1 MSSPS
6 DRSSGPETR
15 QIVSPRAEAEC
26 NGRSRLSRMSCRRW
40 SQARFRTTHC
50 LVKWAGLWGIVLLLS
65 GCASSLYGW
74 QSRTNSTP
82 VGSSFHADLLK
93 DRAVALFPA
102 VTSPGLRG
110 NEAAIPFYLWDVV
123 RKLAPTWK
131 TITARETV
139 SRINGQGLA
148 DDYIKLMLD
157 YEPTSILNRDLLR
170 KIAGALG
177 VRYVFQPR
185 LIFFVQ
191 TMTDR
196 WKVPAFDVRIAQTRS
211 SIMRLSLQL
220 WDVEN
225 GELVWVSVA
234 ETNMANEAVSQ
245 DPVYLEDIARA
256 TLGSMMADL
265 MTGKTAS
272 RYTPLNELVNN
283 LIQEAMPK
291 EKSGQ
296 DVQSQTT
303 HE

>member
-1 MSSPS
+1 MQWSKPVESHVLSPVAPS
-6 DRSSGPETR
+6 ALQDNALPG
-15 QIVSPRAEAEC
+15 QM
-26 NGRSRLSRMSCRRW
+26 GR
-40 SQARFRTTHC
+40 
-50 LVKWAGLWGIVLLLS
+50 VVGIVLLLS

-110 NEAAIPFYLWDVV
+110 NEVAIPFYLWDVV

-196 WKVPAFDVRIAQTRS
+196 WKVPAFDVRIAQTRRALCDCHCHRGTWKTVS
-211 SIMRLSLQL
+211 WYGSRLPK
-220 WDVEN
+220 N
-225 GELVWVSVA
+225 KHGERSGSRR
-234 ETNMANEAVSQ
+234 T
-245 DPVYLEDIARA
+245 PED
-256 TLGSMMADL
+256 LGTILPEPPWA
-265 MTGKTAS
+265 A
-272 RYTPLNELVNN
+272 
-283 LIQEAMPK
+283 
-291 EKSGQ
+291 
-296 DVQSQTT
+296 
-303 HE
+303 